1 MNRNYLLAAQALLL
15 SWASLARAE
24 VVPNLYQAD
33 VPVVEQSA
41 AELRR
46 AARAGLAEVLVRVS
60 GQTDAERNPALASS
74 YADAER
80 YLVQYRYERNPGPGG
95 QPWVARLNFAGD
107 QSERLLR
114 GAGLPVWSANRPAIL
129 VLLAFDDGN
138 GRGLVSEASH
148 PELTAAL
155 REQARRRGLALH
167 FPALDDADAQTLSA
181 EDIWQLDTTKTQPA
195 LERYRADSVLL
206 GRLTQSGGHWSGAWS
221 LVAGEQNT
229 GAEAEGESLPAALA
243 PSFDKI
249 ADALAAQYAVAA
261 SGAAPEGVLLRLAG
275 INNFDDYAQALACL
289 QKQGGVKAVLPLQVA
304 GDEVIVRL
312 RIVGS
317 AEQLSRQLAL
327 DSRLQPQ
334 AVDNSAFAGQAV
346 ALQYRWLR
354 PAG

>member
-1 MNRNYLLAAQALLL
+1 MNRNFLLAAQALLL
-15 SWASLARAE
+15 SWTSLAGAE

-33 VPVVEQSA
+33 VPVAEQSA

-80 YLVQYRYERNPGPGG
+80 YLVQYRYERNSVPGA
-95 QPWVARLNFAGD
+95 QPWVARLSFAGD

-129 VLLAFDDGN
+129 VLLAFDDGA
-138 GRGLVSEASH
+138 GRGLVSEANH
-148 PELTAAL
+148 PELVTAL

-167 FPALDDADAQTLSA
+167 FPSAGADEQAMSVDDV
-181 EDIWQLDTTKTQPA
+181 WQLDTAKAQPA
-195 LERYRADSVLL
+195 LERYRADSLLL
-206 GRLTQSGGHWSGAWS
+206 GRLMQVGGHWSGEWS
-221 LVAGEQNT
+221 LVSGEQNT
-229 GAEAEGESLPAALA
+229 AADAGGENLSAALGPA
-243 PSFDKI
+243 FDKMT
-249 ADALAAQYAVAA
+249 DALAAQYAIAA
-261 SGAAPEGVLLRLAG
+261 SGAAPEGVLLRLSG
-275 INNFDDYAQALACL
+275 INNFDDYAQALAYL
-289 QKQGGVKAVLPLQVA
+289 QRQGAIKAVMPLQVS
-304 GDEVIVRL
+304 GDEVILRL

-334 AVDNSAFAGQAV
+334 QALDNAAFANQAIDM
-346 ALQYRWLR
+346 QYRWMR